1 MTDRI
6 EPVLAFA
13 GRKRNEDLILAL
25 RDLKWLDSES
35 RTLDPTY
42 GKGRFWKL
50 WQPDDLVRTDIVP
63 RLSLDTPARKGLDAT
78 KLHETFGREFDVVVI
93 DGPYKL
99 NGTPSAGG
107 PADSDEDY
115 GVHVPARWQ
124 DRYKLMED
132 MMRSGA
138 QVLKDKQRGKR
149 KPRLLF
155 KCQDQVVSGQKRFQS
170 VDFAV
175 LGRELGFRLADALYV
190 EGYREQPV
198 GRTQKHAQQDF
209 SVMLVFEKV

>member
-1 MTDRI
+1 MTDPI
-6 EPVLAFA
+6 LAFA
-13 GRKRNEDLILAL
+13 GRKRNDELIVALHELGWL
-25 RDLKWLDSES
+25 RDDD
-35 RTLDPTY
+35 RVLDPTH

-50 WQPDDLVRTDIVP
+50 WSPADLTRTDIVA
-63 RLSLDTPARKGLDAT
+63 RLSPDTKGRKGLDAT
-78 KLHETFGREFDVVVI
+78 KLHEHFDQEFDVVVI

-99 NGTPSAGG
+99 NGTPDGGG

-124 DRYKLMED
+124 DRYTLLED
-132 MMRSGA
+132 MLRSGVK
-138 QVLKDKQRGKR
+138 VLKPKARGQR

-175 LGRELGFRLADALYV
+175 LGRELGLRLADTLYV
-190 EGYREQPV
+190 EGHRAQPA

-209 SVMLVFEKV
+209 SVMLVFEVK

>member
-1 MTDRI
+1 MSDPI
-6 EPVLAFA
+6 LAFA
-13 GRKRNEDLILAL
+13 GRKKNDELILAL
-25 RDLKWLDSES
+25 RDLGWLDAES

-50 WQPDDLVRTDIVP
+50 WQPNDLVRTDIVP
-63 RLSLDTPARKGLDAT
+63 RLSPDTKRKGLDAT
-78 KLHETFGREFDVVVI
+78 KLHETFGQEFDVVVI

-99 NGTPSAGG
+99 NGTPDGGG

-124 DRYKLMED
+124 DRYTLLED
-132 MMRSGA
+132 MMRSGVR
-138 QVLKDKQRGKR
+138 VLKPKERGKK

-175 LGRELGFRLADALYV
+175 LGRELGLRLADTLYV
-190 EGYREQPV
+190 EGYRAQPS

-209 SVMLVFEKV
+209 SVMLVFEVK

>member
-1 MTDRI
+1 MSDPI
-6 EPVLAFA
+6 LAFA
-13 GRKRNEDLILAL
+13 GRKKNEDLIVAL
-25 RDLKWLDSES
+25 RDLGWLDAAS
-35 RTLDPTY
+35 RTLDPTF

-63 RLSLDTPARKGLDAT
+63 RLSPDTPRRKGLDAT
-78 KLHETFGREFDVVVI
+78 RLHSHFGQEFDVVVI

-99 NGTPSAGG
+99 NGKPSAGG

-124 DRYKLMED
+124 DRYALLEN
-132 MMRSGA
+132 MMRSGV
-138 QVLKDKQRGKR
+138 QVLKPKERGKK

-170 VDFAV
+170 VDFAL
-175 LGRELGFRLADALYV
+175 LGRELGLRLADTLYV
-190 EGYREQPV
+190 EGYREQPA

-209 SVMLVFEKV
+209 SVMLVFEVK